1 MNNSK
6 GFKIARVIGIV
17 EIVLSLL
24 LTVAGA
30 FPVGIPLL
38 LIGIFIV
45 VGSRKAQK
53 KNLEIQQTPPQL
65 QPEPP
70 KEKENT
76 LQTSEQESDIARA
89 AYNSVME
96 KRVDYAPQTSEQYTL
111 VYKDAAGNETRR
123 VIDLQGFM
131 WEENF
136 YIVAYCHLR
145 NAQRQFSLD
154 RIVSLYDSSGNEI
167 QNPKEYF
174 LALYKQTPKYK
185 TENALKEKAEQLSL
199 LVFLARADGT
209 MRKNEREIILKYLD
223 SQIQGLDLDAVEK
236 RVKSMQCD
244 LRAFNQILKNAQQ
257 WPGAEKQMLLSCI
270 NQMYSLKKTPD
281 PMEKAAF
288 EKIKVSLST
297 N

>member
-6 GFKIARVIGIV
+6 GFKIARIIGIV

-53 KNLEIQQTPPQL
+53 KNLEAQQKTPPI

-70 KEKENT
+70 KEKE
-76 LQTSEQESDIARA
+76 SDIAQA

-111 VYKDAAGNETRR
+111 IYKDAAGNETRR

-154 RIVSLYDSSGNEI
+154 RIVSLYDSGGNEI
-167 QNPKEYF
+167 QNPKDYF

-223 SQIQGLDLDAVEK
+223 SQIQNLDLDAAEK
-236 RVKSMQCD
+236 RVKTLQCD
-244 LRAFNQILKNAQQ
+244 LRAFSQILKNAQQ

>member
-1 MNNSK
+1 M
-6 GFKIARVIGIV
+6 
-17 EIVLSLL
+17 
-24 LTVAGA
+24 
-30 FPVGIPLL
+30 

-45 VGSRKAQK
+45 VVSRKAQK
-53 KNLEIQQTPPQL
+53 KNLEIQQNPSQL

-70 KEKENT
+70 KEKEST
-76 LQTSEQESDIARA
+76 LQAPVQETDIAQA

-111 VYKDAAGNETRR
+111 IYKDAIGNVTRR

-136 YIVAYCHLR
+136 YIIAYCHLR

-154 RIVSLYDSSGNEI
+154 RIVSLYDASGNKI
-167 QNPKEYF
+167 QNPKDYF

-185 TENALKEKAEQLSL
+185 TENALKEKTEQLSL
-199 LVFLARADGT
+199 LVFLARADGA

-223 SQIQGLDLDAVEK
+223 SQIQGLDLDAAEK
-236 RVKSMQCD
+236 RVKSLQCD

-257 WPGAEKQMLLSCI
+257 WPGAEKQMLLSCV
-270 NQMYSLKKTPD
+270 NQIYSLKKTPD

-288 EKIKVSLST
+288 KKIKVSLST

>member
-6 GFKIARVIGIV
+6 GFKIARILGIV
-17 EIVLSLL
+17 EIVLSSLL
-24 LTVAGA
+24 IVAGV
-30 FPVGIPLL
+30 FPAGILLL

-53 KNLEIQQTPPQL
+53 ENLEAQQNPPQL

-70 KEKENT
+70 KERENT
-76 LQTSEQESDIARA
+76 LQTSEQESDIAQA
-89 AYNSVME
+89 DYNSVME
-96 KRVDYAPQTSEQYTL
+96 KRVDYAPQASEQYTL

-154 RIVSLYDSSGNEI
+154 RIVSLYDASGNKI
-167 QNPKEYF
+167 QNPKDYF

-185 TENALKEKAEQLSL
+185 TENALKEKTEQLSL

-209 MRKNEREIILKYLD
+209 MRKNEREIILKYLN
-223 SQIQGLDLDAVEK
+223 SQIQGLDLDAAEK
-236 RVKSMQCD
+236 RVKSLQCD
-244 LRAFNQILKNAQQ
+244 LRTFNQILKNAQQ
-257 WPGAEKQMLLSCI
+257 WPGTEKQMLLSCV

>member
-6 GFKIARVIGIV
+6 GFKIARIIGIV

-38 LIGIFIV
+38 LIGIFV
-45 VGSRKAQK
+45 VVRSRKAQK
-53 KNLEIQQTPPQL
+53 KNLEIQQNPPQL

-76 LQTSEQESDIARA
+76 LQTSEQ
-89 AYNSVME
+89 
-96 KRVDYAPQTSEQYTL
+96 YTL
-111 VYKDAAGNETRR
+111 IYKDAAGNETRR

-185 TENALKEKAEQLSL
+185 TENALKEKVEQLSL

-223 SQIQGLDLDAVEK
+223 SQIQGLDLDAAEK
-236 RVKSMQCD
+236 RVKSLQCD

>member
-6 GFKIARVIGIV
+6 GFKIARIIGIV
-17 EIVLSLL
+17 EIVLSSL
-24 LTVAGA
+24 LTVAGV
-30 FPVGIPLL
+30 FPAGILLL

-45 VGSRKAQK
+45 VVSRKAQK
-53 KNLEIQQTPPQL
+53 KNLEIQQTLPQL

-70 KEKENT
+70 KEKEST
-76 LQTSEQESDIARA
+76 LQAPVQETDIAQA

-111 VYKDAAGNETRR
+111 IYKDAIGNVTRR

-136 YIVAYCHLR
+136 YIIAYCHLR

-154 RIVSLYDSSGNEI
+154 RIVSLYDASGNKI
-167 QNPKEYF
+167 QNPKDYF

-185 TENALKEKAEQLSL
+185 TENALKEKTEQLSL
-199 LVFLARADGT
+199 LVFLARTDGA

-223 SQIQGLDLDAVEK
+223 SQIQCLDLDAVEK
-236 RVKSMQCD
+236 RIKSMQCD
-244 LRAFNQILKNAQQ
+244 LRTFNQILKNAQQ
-257 WPGAEKQMLLSCI
+257 WQGTEKQMLLSCV

-281 PMEKAAF
+281 PIEKAAF

>member
-6 GFKIARVIGIV
+6 GFKVARVIGIV

-24 LTVAGA
+24 LFVAGA

-76 LQTSEQESDIARA
+76 LQTSEQESDIAQA

-111 VYKDAAGNETRR
+111 IYKDAAGNETRR

-223 SQIQGLDLDAVEK
+223 SQIQGLDLDASEK
-236 RVKSMQCD
+236 RVKIHAMRLAGIQPD
-244 LRAFNQILKNAQQ
+244 I
-257 WPGAEKQMLLSCI
+257 
-270 NQMYSLKKTPD
+270 KKRPAMAGRRKTNTAVLCKSNVFTEENTRPD
-281 PMEKAAF
+281 GKSSF
-288 EKIKVSLST
+288 
-297 N
+297 

>member
-6 GFKIARVIGIV
+6 GFKVARIIGIV

-24 LTVAGA
+24 LTIAGA

-53 KNLEIQQTPPQL
+53 KNLEIQQNPPQL

-76 LQTSEQESDIARA
+76 LQTSKQESDIARA

-96 KRVDYAPQTSEQYTL
+96 KRV
-111 VYKDAAGNETRR
+111 
-123 VIDLQGFM
+123 
-131 WEENF
+131 
-136 YIVAYCHLR
+136 
-145 NAQRQFSLD
+145 
-154 RIVSLYDSSGNEI
+154 
-167 QNPKEYF
+167 
-174 LALYKQTPKYK
+174 
-185 TENALKEKAEQLSL
+185 
-199 LVFLARADGT
+199 
-209 MRKNEREIILKYLD
+209 KNL
-223 SQIQGLDLDAVEK
+223 
-236 RVKSMQCD
+236 QCD

>member
-1 MNNSK
+1 
-6 GFKIARVIGIV
+6 
-17 EIVLSLL
+17 
-24 LTVAGA
+24 
-30 FPVGIPLL
+30 
-38 LIGIFIV
+38 
-45 VGSRKAQK
+45 
-53 KNLEIQQTPPQL
+53 
-65 QPEPP
+65 
-70 KEKENT
+70 
-76 LQTSEQESDIARA
+76 
-89 AYNSVME
+89 ME

-223 SQIQGLDLDAVEK
+223 SQIQGLDLDAAEK
-236 RVKSMQCD
+236 RVKTLQCD

-257 WPGAEKQMLLSCI
+257 WPGAEKQMLLSCV

>member
-6 GFKIARVIGIV
+6 GFKIARIIGIV
-17 EIVLSLL
+17 EIVLSSL
-24 LTVAGA
+24 LTVAGV
-30 FPVGIPLL
+30 FPAGILLL

-45 VGSRKAQK
+45 VVSRKAQK
-53 KNLEIQQTPPQL
+53 KNLEIQQTLPQL

-70 KEKENT
+70 KEKEST
-76 LQTSEQESDIARA
+76 LQAPVQETDIAQA

-111 VYKDAAGNETRR
+111 IYKDAIGNVTRR

-136 YIVAYCHLR
+136 YIIAYCHLR

-154 RIVSLYDSSGNEI
+154 RIVSLYDASGNKI
-167 QNPKEYF
+167 QNPKDYF

-185 TENALKEKAEQLSL
+185 TENALKEKTEQLSL
-199 LVFLARADGT
+199 LVFLARADGA

-236 RVKSMQCD
+236 RIKSMQCD
-244 LRAFNQILKNAQQ
+244 LRTFNQILKNAQQ
-257 WPGAEKQMLLSCI
+257 WPGTEKQMLLSCV

-281 PMEKAAF
+281 PIEKAAF

>member
-1 MNNSK
+1 
-6 GFKIARVIGIV
+6 
-17 EIVLSLL
+17 
-24 LTVAGA
+24 
-30 FPVGIPLL
+30 
-38 LIGIFIV
+38 
-45 VGSRKAQK
+45 
-53 KNLEIQQTPPQL
+53 
-65 QPEPP
+65 
-70 KEKENT
+70 
-76 LQTSEQESDIARA
+76 
-89 AYNSVME
+89 ME

-111 VYKDAAGNETRR
+111 IYKDAAGNETRR

-136 YIVAYCHLR
+136 YIVAYCH
-145 NAQRQFSLD
+145 S
-154 RIVSLYDSSGNEI
+154 
-167 QNPKEYF
+167 
-174 LALYKQTPKYK
+174 PKYK

-223 SQIQGLDLDAVEK
+223 SQIQGLDLDAAEK
-236 RVKSMQCD
+236 RVKSLQCD

>member
-1 MNNSK
+1 MDNSK
-6 GFKIARVIGIV
+6 GFKIARIIGIV

-24 LTVAGA
+24 LTVAGT

-53 KNLEIQQTPPQL
+53 KNLEIQQNPPQL
-65 QPEPP
+65 QPESP

-76 LQTSEQESDIARA
+76 LQTPSQEIDIAQA

-96 KRVDYAPQTSEQYTL
+96 KHIDYTPQNPGQYTL
-111 VYKDAAGNETRR
+111 VYKDFKGNETRR

-131 WEENF
+131 WEEKL

-145 NAQRQFSLD
+145 NAQRQFVPD
-154 RIVSLYDSSGNEI
+154 RIVSLYDFEGNEI
-167 QNPKEYF
+167 QNPKDYF
-174 LALYKQTPKYK
+174 IELYKQTPKYK
-185 TENALKEKAEQLSL
+185 TESILKEKAEQLAL

-223 SQIQGLDLDAVEK
+223 SQIPSLDLDMAEK
-236 RVKSMQCD
+236 RVKSLQCE
-244 LRAFNQILKNAQQ
+244 LRTFNQILKNALQ
-257 WPGAEKQMLLSCI
+257 WQSEEKQILLSCV
-270 NQMYSLKKTPD
+270 NQMYSLKKAPD
-281 PMEKAAF
+281 PMETAAY

>member
-6 GFKIARVIGIV
+6 GFKIVRIIGIV
-17 EIVLSLL
+17 EIVLSSL
-24 LTVAGA
+24 LTVAGI
-30 FPVGIPLL
+30 FPAGILLL

-53 KNLEIQQTPPQL
+53 KNLEIQQTLPQL

-70 KEKENT
+70 KEREIM
-76 LQTSEQESDIARA
+76 LQTSAQESDIAQA

-111 VYKDAAGNETRR
+111 IYKDAIGNVTRR

-131 WEENF
+131 WEGNF

-154 RIVSLYDSSGNEI
+154 RIVSLYDSSGNKI

-223 SQIQGLDLDAVEK
+223 SQIQDLDLDAVEK
-236 RVKSMQCD
+236 RVKYMQCD
-244 LRAFNQILKNAQQ
+244 LRTFNQILKNAKQ
-257 WPGAEKQMLLSCI
+257 WPSAEKQMLLSCV
-270 NQMYSLKKTPD
+270 NQMHSLKKTPD
-281 PMEKAAF
+281 PIEKAAF

>member
-1 MNNSK
+1 MNNPK
-6 GFKIARVIGIV
+6 GFKIARIIGIV

-53 KNLEIQQTPPQL
+53 KNLEAQQKTPPI

-70 KEKENT
+70 KEKE
-76 LQTSEQESDIARA
+76 SDIAQA

-111 VYKDAAGNETRR
+111 IYKDAAGNETRR

-154 RIVSLYDSSGNEI
+154 RIVSLYDSGGNEI

-199 LVFLARADGT
+199 LVFLARADGA

-223 SQIQGLDLDAVEK
+223 SQIQNLDLDAAEK
-236 RVKSMQCD
+236 RVKTLQCD
-244 LRAFNQILKNAQQ
+244 LRAFSQILKNAQQ
-257 WPGAEKQMLLSCI
+257 WPGAEKQMLLSCV

>member
-6 GFKIARVIGIV
+6 GFKIARIIGIV

-24 LTVAGA
+24 LTIAGA

-53 KNLEIQQTPPQL
+53 KNLEAQQKTPQL

-70 KEKENT
+70 KEKENA
-76 LQTSEQESDIARA
+76 LQTSEQESDIAQA

-111 VYKDAAGNETRR
+111 IYKDAA
-123 VIDLQGFM
+123 
-131 WEENF
+131 
-136 YIVAYCHLR
+136 
-145 NAQRQFSLD
+145 
-154 RIVSLYDSSGNEI
+154 GNEI

-185 TENALKEKAEQLSL
+185 TENVLKEKAEQLSL

-223 SQIQGLDLDAVEK
+223 SQIQNLDLDAAEK
-236 RVKSMQCD
+236 RVKTLQCD
-244 LRAFNQILKNAQQ
+244 LRAFSQILKNAQQ

>member
-6 GFKIARVIGIV
+6 GFKIVRIIGIV
-17 EIVLSLL
+17 EIVLSSL
-24 LTVAGA
+24 LTVAGV
-30 FPVGIPLL
+30 FPAGILLL

-53 KNLEIQQTPPQL
+53 KNLEIQQNPSQL

-70 KEKENT
+70 KEKEST
-76 LQTSEQESDIARA
+76 LQAPVQETDIAQA

-111 VYKDAAGNETRR
+111 IYKDAIGNVTRR

-136 YIVAYCHLR
+136 YIIAYCHLR

-154 RIVSLYDSSGNEI
+154 RIVSLYDASGNKI
-167 QNPKEYF
+167 QNPKDYF

-185 TENALKEKAEQLSL
+185 TENALKEKTEQLSL

-223 SQIQGLDLDAVEK
+223 SQIQGLDLYAVEK
-236 RVKSMQCD
+236 RIKSMQCD
-244 LRAFNQILKNAQQ
+244 LRTFNQILKNAQQ
-257 WPGAEKQMLLSCI
+257 WPGAEKQMLLSCV

>member
-6 GFKIARVIGIV
+6 GFKIARILGIV
-17 EIVLSLL
+17 EIVLSSLL
-24 LTVAGA
+24 IVAGV
-30 FPVGIPLL
+30 FPAGILLL

-45 VGSRKAQK
+45 VVSRKAQK
-53 KNLEIQQTPPQL
+53 KNLAIQQTLPQL

-70 KEKENT
+70 KEKEST
-76 LQTSEQESDIARA
+76 LQAPVQETDIAQS

-154 RIVSLYDSSGNEI
+154 RIVSLYDSNGNKI

-174 LALYKQTPKYK
+174 FEPSRYLPLNKQV
-185 TENALKEKAEQLSL
+185 EFLGL
-199 LVFLARADGT
+199 LQA
-209 MRKNEREIILKYLD
+209 
-223 SQIQGLDLDAVEK
+223 
-236 RVKSMQCD
+236 
-244 LRAFNQILKNAQQ
+244 
-257 WPGAEKQMLLSCI
+257 
-270 NQMYSLKKTPD
+270 
-281 PMEKAAF
+281 
-288 EKIKVSLST
+288 IKPQFQHR
-297 N
+297 NP

>member
-6 GFKIARVIGIV
+6 GFKIVRILGIV
-17 EIVLSLL
+17 EIVLSSL
-24 LTVAGA
+24 LTVAGV
-30 FPVGIPLL
+30 FPAGILLL

-45 VGSRKAQK
+45 VESRKAQK
-53 KNLEIQQTPPQL
+53 KNLEIQQNPSQL

-70 KEKENT
+70 KEKEST
-76 LQTSEQESDIARA
+76 LQAPVQETDIAQA

-111 VYKDAAGNETRR
+111 IYKDAIGNVTRR

-136 YIVAYCHLR
+136 YIIAYCHLR

-154 RIVSLYDSSGNEI
+154 RIVSLYDASGNKI
-167 QNPKEYF
+167 QNPKDYF

-185 TENALKEKAEQLSL
+185 TENALKEKTEQLSL
-199 LVFLARADGT
+199 LVFLARADGA

-223 SQIQGLDLDAVEK
+223 SQIQGLDLDAAEK
-236 RVKSMQCD
+236 RVKSLQCD

-257 WPGAEKQMLLSCI
+257 WPGAEKQMLLSCV
-270 NQMYSLKKTPD
+270 NQIYSLKKTPD

-288 EKIKVSLST
+288 KKIKVSLST

>member
-6 GFKIARVIGIV
+6 DFKIARIIGIV
-17 EIVLSLL
+17 EIILSLL

-45 VGSRKAQK
+45 VGSRKAQ
-53 KNLEIQQTPPQL
+53 
-65 QPEPP
+65 
-70 KEKENT
+70 
-76 LQTSEQESDIARA
+76 
-89 AYNSVME
+89 
-96 KRVDYAPQTSEQYTL
+96 
-111 VYKDAAGNETRR
+111 
-123 VIDLQGFM
+123 
-131 WEENF
+131 
-136 YIVAYCHLR
+136 
-145 NAQRQFSLD
+145 RQFSLD
-154 RIVSLYDSSGNEI
+154 RIVSLYDSGGNEI

-185 TENALKEKAEQLSL
+185 TENALKEKTEQLSL

-223 SQIQGLDLDAVEK
+223 SQIQGLDLDAAEK
-236 RVKSMQCD
+236 RVKSLQCD
-244 LRAFNQILKNAQQ
+244 LRTFNQILKNAQQ

>member
-6 GFKIARVIGIV
+6 DFKIVRIIGIV
-17 EIVLSLL
+17 EIVLSSL
-24 LTVAGA
+24 LTVAGV
-30 FPVGIPLL
+30 FPAGILLL

-53 KNLEIQQTPPQL
+53 KNLEIQQNPSQL
-65 QPEPP
+65 QPEPQ
-70 KEKENT
+70 KEKEST
-76 LQTSEQESDIARA
+76 LQAPVQETDIAQA

-111 VYKDAAGNETRR
+111 IYKDAIGNVTRR

-136 YIVAYCHLR
+136 YIIAYCHLR

-154 RIVSLYDSSGNEI
+154 RIVSLYDASGNKI
-167 QNPKEYF
+167 QNPKDYF

-185 TENALKEKAEQLSL
+185 TENALKEKTEQLSL
-199 LVFLARADGT
+199 LVFLARADGA

-223 SQIQGLDLDAVEK
+223 SQIQGLDLDAAEK
-236 RVKSMQCD
+236 RVKSLQCD

-257 WPGAEKQMLLSCI
+257 WPGAEKQMLLSCV
-270 NQMYSLKKTPD
+270 NQIYSLKKTPD

-288 EKIKVSLST
+288 KKIKVSLST